1 MLINERFASKYF
13 PGANPIG
20 KHIKPGLSDGDGDAR
35 MREVVGVVG
44 NVKRRK
50 LMGNDEPMYYLPWTQ
65 VVVTSPALCIR
76 TAGDPAQFAG
86 ALRAELAKLDPGI
99 PLYRVRTFDT
109 LVSSAAAE
117 PRFQML
123 LVTCFALLALA
134 LAAVGLYAVL
144 SYMVSQ
150 RTTEI
155 GLRMALGAQPA
166 DVLRWVLWRG
176 LAMAIAGAAIGLAVS
191 AGVTRYMQGL
201 LFGVKPLDAL
211 TLAVVS
217 ATLLAVSALASAAPA
232 LRAARLDP
240 MEALRDQ

>member
-1 MLINERFASKYF
+1 
-13 PGANPIG
+13 
-20 KHIKPGLSDGDGDAR
+20 
-35 MREVVGVVG
+35 
-44 NVKRRK
+44 
-50 LMGNDEPMYYLPWTQ
+50 
-65 VVVTSPALCIR
+65 
-76 TAGDPAQFAG
+76 
-86 ALRAELAKLDPGI
+86 
-99 PLYRVRTFDT
+99 
-109 LVSSAAAE
+109 
-117 PRFQML
+117 ML

-144 SYMVSQ
+144 SYMVAQ

-191 AGVTRYMQGL
+191 AAVTRYMQSL

-217 ATLLAVSALASAAPA
+217 ATLLAVSAIASAAPA